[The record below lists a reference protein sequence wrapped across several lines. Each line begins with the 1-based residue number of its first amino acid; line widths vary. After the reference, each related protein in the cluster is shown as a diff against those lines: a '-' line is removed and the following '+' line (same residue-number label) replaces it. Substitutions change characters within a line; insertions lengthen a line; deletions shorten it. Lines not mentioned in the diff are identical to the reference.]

1 MASDNTPKTKATD
14 KKLAMQKAEEV
25 MQSHIGKQLV
35 KEKWESLKLQAQVEK
50 QKEEIEELKTTPR
63 GRSRP
68 KKIVSP
74 VSQLTEIAILKS
86 KLQQSQD
93 ESSNLEIALKKC
105 ILSKAELN
113 NQIEQLIDD
122 VRKYEELYARAKG
135 VAQALGK
142 AVSILTSEIQNG

>member
-1 MASDNTPKTKATD
+1 MASDNTPR
-14 KKLAMQKAEEV
+14 
-25 MQSHIGKQLV
+25 S
-35 KEKWESLKLQAQVEK
+35 
-50 QKEEIEELKTTPR
+50 R
-63 GRSRP
+63 GRP
-68 KKIVSP
+68 KKTVSP
-74 VSQLTEIAILKS
+74 VSPSPTEVDILKA

-122 VRKYEELYARAKG
+122 VRKFEELYARAKG

>member
-1 MASDNTPKTKATD
+1 MASDNTP
-14 KKLAMQKAEEV
+14 
-25 MQSHIGKQLV
+25 
-35 KEKWESLKLQAQVEK
+35 
-50 QKEEIEELKTTPR
+50 R
-63 GRSRP
+63 GRGRP

-74 VSQLTEIAILKS
+74 VSPSPTEIDILKS
-86 KLQQSQD
+86 KLRQSQD

-142 AVSILTSEIQNG
+142 AVSILTSENQNG

>member
-1 MASDNTPKTKATD
+1 MASDNTPR
-14 KKLAMQKAEEV
+14 
-25 MQSHIGKQLV
+25 S
-35 KEKWESLKLQAQVEK
+35 
-50 QKEEIEELKTTPR
+50 R
-63 GRSRP
+63 GRP
-68 KKIVSP
+68 KKTVSP
-74 VSQLTEIAILKS
+74 VSPSPTEVDILKV

-122 VRKYEELYARAKG
+122 VRKFEELYARAKG

>member
-1 MASDNTPKTKATD
+1 MASDNTPK
-14 KKLAMQKAEEV
+14 
-25 MQSHIGKQLV
+25 G
-35 KEKWESLKLQAQVEK
+35 
-50 QKEEIEELKTTPR
+50 R
-63 GRSRP
+63 GRP

-74 VSQLTEIAILKS
+74 VSPSPTEIDILKA

>member
-1 MASDNTPKTKATD
+1 MASDNTPR
-14 KKLAMQKAEEV
+14 
-25 MQSHIGKQLV
+25 S
-35 KEKWESLKLQAQVEK
+35 
-50 QKEEIEELKTTPR
+50 R
-63 GRSRP
+63 GRP
-68 KKIVSP
+68 KKTVSP
-74 VSQLTEIAILKS
+74 VSPSPTEVDILKV

>member
-1 MASDNTPKTKATD
+1 MASDNTP
-14 KKLAMQKAEEV
+14 
-25 MQSHIGKQLV
+25 
-35 KEKWESLKLQAQVEK
+35 
-50 QKEEIEELKTTPR
+50 R
-63 GRSRP
+63 GRGRP

-86 KLQQSQD
+86 KLRQSQD

-122 VRKYEELYARAKG
+122 VRKFEELYARAKG